1 MPKLLPALL
10 LSAALSVSGA
20 TAFAQSLPFD
30 STFGVNG
37 IANLDFLPAYNV
49 IDLTTQR
56 DGKILCLY
64 GSSSYTYV
72 IRLNADG
79 SVDNTFMGGEGH
91 KFYNPFPTEVPGVWQ
106 IGGKLCET
114 NASLIKQTA
123 DNGILLT
130 FRANINMKLKANG
143 EVDASFGN
151 SSPTNGQLNL
161 SLGTAPQKADYI
173 YDVHDAGEGG
183 LYFASNTRALY
194 AAPYDTVLIAKT
206 TKNGQ
211 IATTYGTGGVKAIA
225 LDTNTFGYVNLARE
239 LAFAPNGK
247 LVVTGHCYRRSH
259 MANYQDVFVARYNLD
274 GTPDATFGTG
284 GVTFIN
290 IDNEDQTASNIAIG
304 ADGSVYISGITEK
317 FLAGTRRYF
326 TTHLTNTGLPDAS
339 FGTGGNVI
347 STIPASAITWSEGA
361 TAVTSYGKVYK
372 SCIYTV
378 GFMDWRSEYF
388 AYNAAGGAN
397 TQFAAGGIVNTTGH
411 INNDNYEKPY
421 RMYTQP
427 DNKVLIM
434 GAGNA
439 HPLLMRINGDAAP
452 VAVGQTADAG
462 FKAWVSGDYAYVSG
476 IAPGTQASAIITT
489 IDGRILKT
497 YNATML
503 AGNGTNMLSL
513 PGGMAPG
520 MYILSVQTETG
531 KQQIKFVY

>member
-10 LSAALSVSGA
+10 LLAALSVCGA
-20 TAFAQSLPFD
+20 SASAQSLPFD

-79 SVDNTFMGGEGH
+79 SVDNTFMGGEGY

-114 NASLIKQTA
+114 NASLIKQTS

-161 SLGTAPQKADYI
+161 SLGSAPQKADYI
-173 YDVHDAGEGG
+173 YDVYDAGESG

-194 AAPYDTVLIAKT
+194 TAPYDTVLIAKT

-211 IATTYGTGGVKAIA
+211 IATTYGTSGVKAIP
-225 LDTNTFGYVNLARE
+225 LDTATFGYVNLARE
-239 LAFAPNGK
+239 LVFAPNGK
-247 LVVTGHCYRRSH
+247 LVVTGHCYRRPFA
-259 MANYQDVFVARYNLD
+259 ANAQDVFVARYNLD

-284 GVTFIN
+284 GVAFFN
-290 IDNEDQTASNIAIG
+290 IGTDDQTASNIAIG
-304 ADGSVYISGITEK
+304 ADGSVYISGISEN
-317 FLAGTRRYF
+317 FLAGTRSYF
-326 TTHLTNTGLPDAS
+326 TAHLTNTGTPDAT
-339 FGTGGNVI
+339 FGTGGYVLSPI
-347 STIPASAITWSEGA
+347 LSGAVTWSEGA
-361 TAVTSYGKVYK
+361 TVVTSYGKVYK
-372 SCIYTV
+372 SCIYTL

-388 AYNAAGGAN
+388 AYTATGGAN
-397 TQFAAGGIVNTTGH
+397 TQFAAGGVVNTTGH
-411 INNDNYEKPY
+411 INNDNYEKPF
-421 RMYTQP
+421 RMFTQP

-452 VAVGQTADAG
+452 TTVGQVADAG
-462 FKAWVSGDYAYVSG
+462 FKAWVSGQYAYVNG
-476 IAPGTQASAIITT
+476 IAPGTQASANITT
-489 IDGRILKT
+489 IDGRVLKT
-497 YNATML
+497 YSANML
-503 AGNGTNMLSL
+503 TGNGTNVLSL
-513 PGGMAPG
+513 PDGLAPG

-531 KQQIKFVY
+531 KQQVKFVY